1 MTLNVQFKCKIR
13 NPQMEKFC
21 EPPFSLWF
29 LSHDVLGKQSLH
41 WSRVKEKCGSVNNK
55 HVLMY
60 VVSGLI

>member
-1 MTLNVQFKCKIR
+1 MSNSSAKSGIHKWKSFA
-13 NPQMEKFC
+13 NPHLVC
-21 EPPFSLWF
+21 F
-29 LSHDVLGKQSLH
+29 LSHDVLSKQSLH